1 MDAQTLPPIHR
12 RRFRLLLIY
21 GLLSLPWVIWGARET
36 LKVNA
41 NSPLDWVSETFPARR
56 RFDEFRRMFGSADV
70 VVIGWEEGTIDDP
83 RLPRLVHLLRE
94 SPTFR
99 LPDGASVFEQVISG
113 TEVYETLLRPPIDVS
128 EEEGVQRLR
137 GSLLG
142 ADGASTCVVV
152 TLAELALPDRARLI
166 RLIRKAA
173 VKHCEIPD
181 EELHLAGPVL
191 DGLEVDR
198 ASQASLDR
206 FALPSALAVLFTCL
220 LFLRSQRA
228 AWLVFLLSLFCEGA
242 TLALVHFCGDSLSAL
257 LIVLPPLIQTAAVSG
272 GIHLV
277 NYYFDFHASGE
288 ADPFGKALRTAWLP
302 CALSAGTTAI
312 GLASLMVSDLS
323 PIRAFGA
330 YGGAGM
336 VLTTALL
343 LTAIPGAFLL
353 WPRALLGSAIARGT
367 PAHASAQGHDSP
379 VWNLLADGL
388 TRWGTGVAAACTL
401 LSLGLGWGAWN
412 LRTSVRIET
421 LLGTENRLLRD
432 YAWIERH
439 VGPLVPLDVVVRCGP
454 RCRLSSLERLALID
468 RLHAELARMP
478 GVGGALSATTFAPRF
493 ERPEGVEGQR
503 FELLVSRLFE
513 VNRPRL
519 KQAGYL
525 HDGAQGESWRLTARV
540 SAVQPVDYGLF
551 EQAVVDRLTPLL
563 TDDSGEPIPGVSL
576 SCTGI
581 MPVVQAIQ
589 QQLFSDLFS
598 SFLSALAVITL
609 VMIVVQGGWVAGL
622 LSMASNIFPIA
633 LVFGWLGWKGGMVD
647 IGSVLTASVA
657 LGIAIDNTLHLLTF
671 FRREVDGGRPAGEA
685 LRRAYQHCGNAM
697 LQSTLVCLAGTSVFA
712 LTDFVPT
719 QRFALLMAA
728 LLVLAVIGDLV
739 FLPAILMSP
748 LGRFFRHAED
758 CTAADAA
765 MALAAAAGEPYRFSL
780 PRSPLPAPAR
790 EAAPP
795 VVTTP
800 EKWN

>member
-1 MDAQTLPPIHR
+1 MDAQTLSPIHR

-41 NSPLDWVSETFPARR
+41 NSPLDWVTEAFPARR

-83 RLPRLVHLLRE
+83 RLPRLVQLLRD

-99 LPDGASVFEQVISG
+99 LPDGSSVFEQVISG
-113 TEVYETLLRPPIDVS
+113 TEVYETLLGPPIDVS
-128 EEEGVQRLR
+128 EEEGAQRLR

-142 ADGASTCVVV
+142 ADGVSTCVVV
-152 TLAELALPDRARLI
+152 TLAERALPDRARLI

-173 VKHCEIPD
+173 LKHCEIPD
-181 EELHLAGPVL
+181 ADLHLAGPVL

-277 NYYFDFHASGE
+277 NYYFDFHETGE

-353 WPRALLGSAIARGT
+353 WPRALLGGASESGPRLDT
-367 PAHASAQGHDSP
+367 PAKGHDTP
-379 VWNLLADGL
+379 VWNLLAAGL
-388 TRWGTGVAAACTL
+388 TRWGTGVAAACAL
-401 LSLGLGWGAWN
+401 LTLGLGWGAWN

-432 YAWIERH
+432 YAWLEGH
-439 VGPLVPLDVVVRCGP
+439 VGPLVPLEVVVRCGP
-454 RCRLSSLERLALID
+454 RCRLSSLERLTLID
-468 RLHAELARMP
+468 RLHAELSRMQ
-478 GVGGALSATTFAPRF
+478 GVGGTLSATTFAPRF
-493 ERPEGVEGQR
+493 DRPDGVATER
-503 FELLVSRLFE
+503 FELLASRLFE
-513 VNRPRL
+513 ENRPKL

-563 TDDSGEPIPGVSL
+563 TDVSGEPLPGVSL

-609 VMIVVQGGWVAGL
+609 VMIVVQGGLVAGL

-647 IGSVLTASVA
+647 IGGVLTASVA

-712 LTDFVPT
+712 LADFVPT

-728 LLVLAVIGDLV
+728 LLLLAVIGDLV

-748 LGRFFRHAED
+748 LGRFFHHAD
-758 CTAADAA
+758 DRTAPAA
-765 MALAAAAGEPYRFSL
+765 PEALEAAGKQYRFSP
-780 PRSPLPAPAR
+780 PRGPLPAPAR
-790 EAAPP
+790 ETAPP
-795 VVTTP
+795 VVTAPVKST
-800 EKWN
+800 